1 MAEDGKKQ
9 NGSYHEVPLAEIVNG
24 DVGEQAPTE
33 ETKEQGRE
41 NAQHLPV
48 VTSSLT

>member
-41 NAQHLPV
+41 NAQSTLAI
-48 VTSSLT
+48 L